1 MEFVG
6 TFHTFGNFL
15 LFIFLCSWLAQNAST
30 WSIIYH
36 RNLIMQKRKGLAR
49 LLTCSIEHNRT
60 WNPGEN
66 IHPVQQGRNGI
77 YHLILYGLGQIISKN
92 VSVSNLVA
100 AGWVK
105 ASHQIFPETHIYIIG
120 CAVSDCAP
128 KFFRASR
135 YPYGIQN
142 NAQKSVRQI
151 ADSHIIL
158 ADASTPHF
166 SAKMVCRMSSTP

>member
-1 MEFVG
+1 
-6 TFHTFGNFL
+6 
-15 LFIFLCSWLAQNAST
+15 
-30 WSIIYH
+30 
-36 RNLIMQKRKGLAR
+36 MQKRKGLAR

-100 AGWVK
+100 AGWVE